1 VLTFL
6 LLFFTIYGG
15 MQAVVFLK
23 IHPLLPQARL
33 ARPALGLFMGLMV
46 LSPVLTHLLD
56 SWGRSA
62 GAKVFGWAGYSWMG
76 FTFLAFWMSLLLFL
90 AEALL
95 WLLRR
100 SGMAPLPSLPPKP
113 AAWAVLLLTAG
124 LCLYGH
130 LQTHRLATERVRLLS
145 PKLETLSSL
154 RIVQISDL
162 HLGLLSSRQQLA
174 SIIERIRKLE
184 PDLLVCTGDLVDG
197 DLQRLAQWAPMWQE
211 LDPPLG
217 KFAVTGN
224 HEYYAG
230 LEDALELL
238 RGFGFRV
245 LMNESAR
252 IHEEIALFGTEDA
265 LHGDCALEERLLS
278 RSEPGR
284 YQIYLKHRPLVCAQP
299 VDLQL
304 SGHTHKGQIFPFNLF
319 VGLHYPFISG
329 LHRLDNGSSLY
340 VSRGTGTWGPRIR
353 LGSSP
358 EITVIEV
365 SFASGKS
372 DFMGL

>member
-6 LLFFTIYGG
+6 LLFFAIYGG
-15 MQAVVFLK
+15 MQAIVFLK
-23 IHPLLPQARL
+23 IHPILPQARL
-33 ARPALGLFMGLMV
+33 ARPALGLFMALMV
-46 LSPVLTHLLD
+46 LSPVLTHLFD
-56 SWGRSA
+56 SWGRTA
-62 GAKVFGWAGYSWMG
+62 WAKSFGWAGYSWMG
-76 FTFLAFWMSLLLFL
+76 FTFLAFWLGLLLFA
-90 AEALL
+90 AEAVL

-100 SGMAPLPSLPPKP
+100 SGLLLLPSVPHKP
-113 AAWAVLLLTAG
+113 AAWAVLLLAAG

-130 LQTHRLATERVRLLS
+130 LQTHRLATERIALSS
-145 PKLETLSSL
+145 PKLGTMPGF

-162 HLGLLSSRQQLA
+162 HLGLLSSEQQLG
-174 SIIERIRKLE
+174 SIIERIRRLE

-197 DLQRLAQWAPMWQE
+197 NLQRLRQWTPLWQD

-230 LEDALELL
+230 LEDALDLL
-238 RGFGFRV
+238 RGFGFRI
-245 LMNESAR
+245 LMNERVR
-252 IHEEIALFGTEDA
+252 IHEDIALLGTEDA
-265 LHGDCALEERLLS
+265 LHNDCALEERLLGG
-278 RSEPGR
+278 SEPSR
-284 YQIYLKHRPLVCAQP
+284 FRLYLKHRPLVCTES

-329 LHRLDNGSSLY
+329 LHRLDNGSTLY

-365 SFASGKS
+365 SAASGKAEA
-372 DFMGL
+372 

>member
-6 LLFFTIYGG
+6 LLFFAIYGG
-15 MQAVVFLK
+15 MQAIVFLK
-23 IHPLLPQARL
+23 IHPLLPQTRL
-33 ARPALGLFMGLMV
+33 ARPALGLFMALMV
-46 LSPVLTHLLD
+46 LSPVLTHLFD
-56 SWGRSA
+56 SWGRTA
-62 GAKVFGWAGYSWMG
+62 WAKSFGWAGYSWMG
-76 FTFLAFWMSLLLFL
+76 FTFLAFWLGLLLFA
-90 AEALL
+90 AEAIL

-100 SGMAPLPSLPPKP
+100 SGLLLPPVPHKP
-113 AAWAVLLLTAG
+113 AAWAVLLLAAG

-130 LQTHRLATERVRLLS
+130 LQTHRLATERIALSS
-145 PKLETLSSL
+145 PKLGTMPGF

-162 HLGLLSSRQQLA
+162 HLGLLSSEQQLG
-174 SIIERIRKLE
+174 SIIERIRRLE

-197 DLQRLAQWAPMWQE
+197 NLQRLRQWAPMWQD

-230 LEDALELL
+230 LEDALDLL
-238 RGFGFRV
+238 RGFGFRI
-245 LMNESAR
+245 LMNERVR
-252 IHEEIALFGTEDA
+252 IHEDIVLLGTEDA
-265 LHGDCALEERLLS
+265 LHSDCALEERLLGG
-278 RSEPGR
+278 SEPSR
-284 YQIYLKHRPLVCAQP
+284 FRLYLKHRPLVCMEP

-329 LHRLDNGSSLY
+329 LHRLDNGSTLY

-365 SFASGKS
+365 SAASGKAEVE
-372 DFMGL
+372 GA